1 MAQVITTYKP
11 NFIPITIVGTDVG
24 VFHELTIPTGVPQ
37 SGAVDLIVTGV
48 NGGSGGPL
56 TSIALLGPNA
66 GSTGPVSINNAM
78 ILLPGAYLVLSFK
91 NNIWYALTTT
101 GDALN
106 FTFNF

>member
-11 NFIPITIVGTDVG
+11 NFIPISITGTDVG

-48 NGGSGGPL
+48 NSGGGPL
-56 TSIALLGPNA
+56 TSLALLGPNA
-66 GSTGPVSINNAM
+66 GSTGPVSINNAVV
-78 ILLPGAYLVLSFK
+78 LLPGAYLVLSFK

>member
-11 NFIPITIVGTDVG
+11 NFIPISITGTDVG

-48 NGGSGGPL
+48 NGSGGPL
-56 TSIALLGPNA
+56 TSLALLGPNA
-66 GSTGPVSINNAM
+66 GSTGPVSINHAM